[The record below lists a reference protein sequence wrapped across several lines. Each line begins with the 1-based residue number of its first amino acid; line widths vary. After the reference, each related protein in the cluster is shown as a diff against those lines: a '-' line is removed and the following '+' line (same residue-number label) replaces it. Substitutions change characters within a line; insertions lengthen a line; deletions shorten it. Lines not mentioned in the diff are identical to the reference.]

1 MKNNLLQ
8 NKRLCKNTCLTE
20 SMDAS
25 LLVTA
30 TLQAE
35 DADGSFS
42 LLGLI
47 IGLLIA
53 SSFRMPV
60 LLLFLSVGSLFW
72 VTFINGESVVISSPL
87 LSLFFNNL
95 RPLSVR
101 PSCNGSSWVAFL
113 VAGVSRRSLQ
123 DTAFLFASAFL
134 SVGDSFSLPSLFGGK
149 VLLIK

>member
-60 LLLFLSVGSLFW
+60 LLLFLSVGSLF
-72 VTFINGESVVISSPL
+72 
-87 LSLFFNNL
+87 
-95 RPLSVR
+95 
-101 PSCNGSSWVAFL
+101 
-113 VAGVSRRSLQ
+113 
-123 DTAFLFASAFL
+123 
-134 SVGDSFSLPSLFGGK
+134 
-149 VLLIK
+149 